1 MLKSAIV
8 TGAARGIGYAIS
20 SRLLT
25 EGWAVL
31 GADVAPEEANA
42 EAVSRLMAKGCF
54 LYQQCDITSAQARQ
68 TLIER
73 AEREFGQ
80 IDALVN
86 NAGVAPKT
94 RLDMLETT
102 EESFDFVLGVN
113 LKGTFFL
120 TQSVSLQM
128 IKQTEADSNA
138 RPVIVNISSNSAYT
152 SSVNRAEY
160 CISKAGVSSATALFA
175 DRLSAHGINVYEI
188 RPGII
193 ETDMTAKVKEKYDI
207 LIAGGLLPLA
217 RWGKPEDVASAVWAV
232 CAGLLPY
239 STGEV
244 INVDGGFHLRR
255 L

>member
-8 TGAARGIGYAIS
+8 TGAARGIGFGITE
-20 SRLLT
+20 RLLK
-25 EGWAVL
+25 EGWAVM
-31 GADVAPEEANA
+31 GADVATEEAAA
-42 EAVSRLMAKGCF
+42 EAVSKLMAKGCF
-54 LYQQCDITSAQARQ
+54 LYQQCDITKAQDRQ
-68 TLIER
+68 ALVDR
-73 AEREFGQ
+73 AAREFGG

-86 NAGVAPKT
+86 NAGVAP
-94 RLDMLETT
+94 RQRMDMLETT

-120 TQSVSLQM
+120 TQTCSRQM
-128 IKQTEADSNA
+128 IKQTDTNPDA

-152 SSVNRAEY
+152 SSVSRAEY
-160 CISKAGVSSATALFA
+160 CISKAGVSSVTLLFA
-175 DRLSAHGINVYEI
+175 DRLSRHNINVYEI

-193 ETDMTAKVKEKYDI
+193 ETDMTATVKAKYDA
-207 LIAGGLLPLA
+207 LIEGGLLPIQ
-217 RWGKPEDVASAVWAV
+217 RWGKPEDIASAVWAV